1 MRLKFFLQYLPG
13 LGIAL
18 CFSSSSIFIR
28 YGLETIP
35 SPLFGVTV
43 GMTFCTVTY
52 GFILLIRYLFGIETQ
67 KYFSYS
73 RKEVVLLFIAAVRT
87 ETVAK

>member
-1 MRLKFFLQYLPG
+1 MRLNLLLQSLTG
-13 LGIAL
+13 LGTAL

-43 GMTFCTVTY
+43 GMTFCTGTS
-52 GFILLIRYLFGIETQ
+52 GFILLNRYHFSIETP
-67 KYFSYS
+67 KKVYIPEKGLFYYS
-73 RKEVVLLFIAAVRT
+73 
-87 ETVAK
+87 